1 MPDDLKPRLME
12 AFARHRPRTTS
23 VDGARDAAVLIPI
36 VAVPEPTLIF
46 TQRTENVGRHK
57 GQISFPGGSLE
68 TGDPSALE
76 AALRE
81 AREEIDLDPSLVEV
95 LGELDTFPT
104 YVSGFTVTP
113 FVGWLA
119 AEPDLTPDPV
129 EVAEVIHVPLSELTD
144 EIRSDPG
151 FEHAGRTYPTEAW
164 VWRDRV
170 IWGVTARIVRQFL
183 ELLADADLVAR
194 PGGDASWWDMHVP
207 PVP

>member
-113 FVGWLA
+113 FVGWLD
-119 AEPDLTPDPV
+119 AEPVLTPDPV

-151 FEHAGRTYPTEAW
+151 FEHAGTTYPTEAW

-183 ELLADADLVAR
+183 ELLADADLVSR

>member
-12 AFARHRPRTTS
+12 VFARHRPRTTS

-46 TQRTENVGRHK
+46 TRRTENVGRHK
-57 GQISFPGGSLE
+57 GQISFPGGSLDP
-68 TGDPSALE
+68 GDPSALE

-113 FVGWLA
+113 FVGWLD

-164 VWRDRV
+164 VWRNEV

-183 ELLADADLVAR
+183 ELLADADLVTR